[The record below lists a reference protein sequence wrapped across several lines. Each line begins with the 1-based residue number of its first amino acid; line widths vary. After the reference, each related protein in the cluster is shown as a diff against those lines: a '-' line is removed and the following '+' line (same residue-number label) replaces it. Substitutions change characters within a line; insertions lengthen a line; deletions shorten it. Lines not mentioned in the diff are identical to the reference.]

1 MEKIPELVEQ
11 VAEMKG
17 FFVEGCDDK
26 LNLDRKFLIG
36 AVMDG
41 STVAYCE
48 TLEAVQLFLGIK
60 VEVINEDGTFQKV
73 NTYTFEEVEANYKK
87 EWGMV

>member
-1 MEKIPELVEQ
+1 MEKIPELVKQ
-11 VAEMKG
+11 VAEMEG
-17 FFVEGCDDK
+17 FFVEVYNDNN
-26 LNLDRKFLIG
+26 NLDRKFLIG
-36 AVMDG
+36 AVIDG
-41 STVAYCE
+41 STVAYCKN
-48 TLEAVQLFLGIK
+48 LDDVQLFLGIK